1 MSETLEILIALG
13 IMGIVFY
20 FGFKKKL
27 TVGIIMILASIAAA
41 FFVGF
46 GIPIQHLVEGTF
58 YFEHLMGIII
68 TGMVFIGI
76 MRATG
81 ALDGIT
87 RFIMFKFY
95 KYPSILLSMLAV
107 IVMFPAMITGSTP
120 VAVLSTGVLVA
131 PILLRMKI
139 PKLET
144 ASIIGMA
151 ALMGQTAPPVNV
163 MVMIICTST
172 FMPYEGFGL
181 PLALVSFPLAIL
193 SAIVLGRKYVTVN
206 KLKELVDEDLK
217 EGKIFSGTKLL
228 YLFAPLIT
236 LVVLMILPR
245 IWPFAIPDPSMPL
258 IFMICAFVALLTGV
272 KRVNFFTESLEIFKH
287 AFVVMTLF
295 VGMGVF
301 VHFMSLVGAK
311 GLLATTT
318 VSLPRWALYI
328 STVIAPPLVGGPIV
342 PFGTSAILG
351 PPIVLAFTDLNSI
364 MVTTGLSLFLSLG
377 CLAPPTA
384 LSSLFASRI
393 VGIENYLSVTKRC
406 LPLAL
411 LTAVVGFLVVYF
423 ANPIGAFLGL

>member
-20 FGFKKKL
+20 LGFKKKL

-46 GIPIQHLVEGTF
+46 GIPIQHLIEGTF

-217 EGKIFSGTKLL
+217 EGKIFS
-228 YLFAPLIT
+228 
-236 LVVLMILPR
+236 
-245 IWPFAIPDPSMPL
+245 
-258 IFMICAFVALLTGV
+258 
-272 KRVNFFTESLEIFKH
+272 
-287 AFVVMTLF
+287 
-295 VGMGVF
+295 
-301 VHFMSLVGAK
+301 
-311 GLLATTT
+311 
-318 VSLPRWALYI
+318 
-328 STVIAPPLVGGPIV
+328 
-342 PFGTSAILG
+342 
-351 PPIVLAFTDLNSI
+351 
-364 MVTTGLSLFLSLG
+364 
-377 CLAPPTA
+377 
-384 LSSLFASRI
+384 
-393 VGIENYLSVTKRC
+393 
-406 LPLAL
+406 
-411 LTAVVGFLVVYF
+411 
-423 ANPIGAFLGL
+423 